1 MISRVQDWANA
12 DLFMKDINLEAARRT
27 FCGPGKLIPATEM
40 EDLDAQIDDAKASGN
55 RKLKKALRNRYVN
68 PFLYLRSHPGPLLL
82 TPSPP
87 TSRDLTL
94 IKARNDHVTAG
105 LQKAY
110 NDKAPDGHLD
120 VFCVSNTW
128 YTKYSR
134 KGNVELVRGSGI
146 PDLRKFCYGITADAQ
161 LREARH
167 FLGRVFGLVN
177 SLELWVG
184 GRLREMGKNK
194 KSNGDGRHNGLGV
207 GESTDGGVWEV
218 VQGVVS
224 GLSFVFVFP
233 VGCFLFLL
241 VFSSAPGSLARYLSV
256 FVECAL
262 TLSWTRRACST
273 QQPTDWRRSSAHA
286 FRNKFS
292 IG

>member
-1 MISRVQDWANA
+1 
-12 DLFMKDINLEAARRT
+12 MKDINLEAARKT

-40 EDLDAQIDDAKASGN
+40 EDLDAQINDAKASGN
-55 RKLKKALRNRYVN
+55 RKLKKALRNRYVK
-68 PFLYLRSHPGPLLL
+68 PFSLPTIPSRPLLL

-94 IKARNDHVTAG
+94 IKARNNHVTAG

-110 NDKAPDGHLD
+110 NDKAPNGHLD

-128 YTKYSR
+128 YDKYSR
-134 KGNVELVRGSGI
+134 KGNTELVRGSGI

-167 FLGRVFGLVN
+167 FLGRVFGLAN
-177 SLELWVG
+177 SLELGVG
-184 GRLREMGKNK
+184 GLLREIRENK
-194 KSNGDGRHNGLGV
+194 KSGGDGRHTGLGG

-224 GLSFVFVFP
+224 GL
-233 VGCFLFLL
+233 FLFWASSCWL
-241 VFSSAPGSLARYLSV
+241 FSSLFPRFLL
-256 FVECAL
+256 C
-262 TLSWTRRACST
+262 
-273 QQPTDWRRSSAHA
+273 P
-286 FRNKFS
+286 
-292 IG
+292 

>member
-1 MISRVQDWANA
+1 M
-12 DLFMKDINLEAARRT
+12 
-27 FCGPGKLIPATEM
+27 
-40 EDLDAQIDDAKASGN
+40 
-55 RKLKKALRNRYVN
+55 
-68 PFLYLRSHPGPLLL
+68 
-82 TPSPP
+82 
-87 TSRDLTL
+87 
-94 IKARNDHVTAG
+94 KARNDHVTAG
-105 LQKAY
+105 LQKLY

-177 SLELWVG
+177 SAELWVG
-184 GRLREMGKNK
+184 GRLREIRESN
-194 KSNGDGRHNGLGV
+194 KSNGDGRHNGLGG

-224 GLSFVFVFP
+224 GLSFDF
-233 VGCFLFLL
+233 FLL
-241 VFSSAPGSLARYLSV
+241 AVFFFFLVFTYIPSFPARHLPPFAEY
-256 FVECAL
+256 AL
-262 TLSWTRRACST
+262 TFSRTRRVCST
-273 QQPTDWRRSSAHA
+273 RQSTGWWISSVLAL
-286 FRNKFS
+286 RNKFL
-292 IG
+292 I